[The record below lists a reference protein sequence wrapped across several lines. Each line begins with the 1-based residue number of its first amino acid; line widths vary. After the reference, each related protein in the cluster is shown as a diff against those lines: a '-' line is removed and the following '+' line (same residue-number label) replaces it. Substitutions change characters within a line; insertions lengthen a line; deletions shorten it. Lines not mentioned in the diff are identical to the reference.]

1 MWMFAPG
8 VGACVRS
15 RVNVEGIM
23 TDAAGF
29 DPMTATSSADER
41 VRLLGQIAEALKI
54 PVSTFQG
61 RGTANAG
68 PRGPAASECAALLA
82 AFSRIEDPDQRR
94 ECLAI
99 VERFGER

>member
-1 MWMFAPG
+1 
-8 VGACVRS
+8 
-15 RVNVEGIM
+15 M

-99 VERFGER
+99 VERFSER